1 MNMYDGLALSEN
13 VIAMRI
19 AQEVGLNSV
28 IQTAQRLGIDSELNP
43 APGLVLGESEVTP
56 WNSPGRLPRSR
67 TTASGIRPTASGG
80 CSTAATAPTPTTP
93 IAAGSST
100 SLAKR
105 ATPTSRP
112 SQPASPKPSRD
123 MLRGVMQGGTGRS
136 AFIGLGEAGK
146 TGTTND
152 NRDLWFVGYVPNR
165 DLVTGVWLGNDD
177 NTPTRGSSG
186 QAAAVWG
193 SYMREEF
200 TQLSPRTT
208 GWLQWEIVPWFER
221 DSTLGGLLVTRTD
234 ITAQKRAASSQG
246 GTLDT
251 NSLEAALAN
260 SEAKFQRLIE
270 AANDLIY
277 MVGLDGAF
285 TYLSPQFKAM
295 WGYELEDFAGKSFAE
310 IVHPEDM
317 QRVMLAA
324 QHVMQTG
331 QPDTGLEFRT
341 QRQDGSWCWIV
352 CNSSPIFDTDGQP
365 IGLQG
370 IARDV
375 SERKAAE
382 EALQQSETALRQ
394 KAYDLEVTLKK
405 LQQTQSQLLQSEK
418 MSSLGQLVAGV
429 AHEINNP
436 TNFINGNL
444 SHLRTYVEELLT
456 ILDLYRT
463 HHPQPAPEV
472 QEAIEDLEL
481 DFLVEDLNKLLG
493 SMKVGAD
500 RIRQIVLSL
509 RNFSRMDEAEL
520 KTADLEE
527 GIESTLMILAHRLKA
542 TPKRP
547 AIQLTKDYSSLPLV
561 ECFPGQLNQVFM
573 NILANAIDVLED
585 RNLKTTPEEL
595 KAAPSQIRIQT
606 QTIENRA
613 AQIIITDNGAG
624 IPEAIRSRLFD
635 PFFTTKPVGKGTGMG
650 LSISY
655 QIIVE
660 QHKGTLVCDSHLGK
674 GTAFIITI
682 PLKQARAGL

>member
-1 MNMYDGLALSEN
+1 MVPGAGLS
-13 VIAMRI
+13 
-19 AQEVGLNSV
+19 
-28 IQTAQRLGIDSELNP
+28 
-43 APGLVLGESEVTP
+43 
-56 WNSPGRLPRSR
+56 
-67 TTASGIRPTASGG
+67 
-80 CSTAATAPTPTTP
+80 ATAPP
-93 IAAGSST
+93 
-100 SLAKR
+100 
-105 ATPTSRP
+105 
-112 SQPASPKPSRD
+112 
-123 MLRGVMQGGTGRS
+123 
-136 AFIGLGEAGK
+136 
-146 TGTTND
+146 
-152 NRDLWFVGYVPNR
+152 Y
-165 DLVTGVWLGNDD
+165 
-177 NTPTRGSSG
+177 
-186 QAAAVWG
+186 
-193 SYMREEF
+193 
-200 TQLSPRTT
+200 
-208 GWLQWEIVPWFER
+208 
-221 DSTLGGLLVTRTD
+221 
-234 ITAQKRAASSQG
+234 
-246 GTLDT
+246 
-251 NSLEAALAN
+251 
-260 SEAKFQRLIE
+260 LI
-270 AANDLIY
+270 
-277 MVGLDGAF
+277 
-285 TYLSPQFKAM
+285 
-295 WGYELEDFAGKSFAE
+295 
-310 IVHPEDM
+310 
-317 QRVMLAA
+317 
-324 QHVMQTG
+324 
-331 QPDTGLEFRT
+331 
-341 QRQDGSWCWIV
+341 
-352 CNSSPIFDTDGQP
+352 TDGQP

-547 AIQLTKDYSSLPLV
+547 AIQLIKDYSSLPLV

-635 PFFTTKPVGKGTGMG
+635 PFFTTKPVGKGDRHGAVHQLPNHCG
-650 LSISY
+650 
-655 QIIVE
+655 
-660 QHKGTLVCDSHLGK
+660 
-674 GTAFIITI
+674 A
-682 PLKQARAGL
+682 A

>member
-1 MNMYDGLALSEN
+1 MVPSSSGNRHVLSLNLAQQLLRYAP
-13 VIAMRI
+13 VAIAMLDTDI
-19 AQEVGLNSV
+19 NYV
-28 IQTAQRLGIDSELNP
+28 
-43 APGLVLGESEVTP
+43 
-56 WNSPGRLPRSR
+56 
-67 TTASGIRPTASGG
+67 TASQRWLEDCAIEGDLTVHSHLEVVNHHAGEWPLLYQRCLQEQRPI
-80 CSTAATAPTPTTP
+80 C
-93 IAAGSST
+93 
-100 SLAKR
+100 
-105 ATPTSRP
+105 
-112 SQPASPKPSRD
+112 
-123 MLRGVMQGGTGRS
+123 
-136 AFIGLGEAGK
+136 
-146 TGTTND
+146 
-152 NRDLWFVGYVPNR
+152 
-165 DLVTGVWLGNDD
+165 
-177 NTPTRGSSG
+177 
-186 QAAAVWG
+186 
-193 SYMREEF
+193 REEF

-547 AIQLTKDYSSLPLV
+547 AIQLIKDYSSLPLV

>member
-1 MNMYDGLALSEN
+1 MVPSSSGNRHVLSLNLAQQLLRYAP
-13 VIAMRI
+13 VAIAMLDTDI
-19 AQEVGLNSV
+19 NYV
-28 IQTAQRLGIDSELNP
+28 
-43 APGLVLGESEVTP
+43 
-56 WNSPGRLPRSR
+56 
-67 TTASGIRPTASGG
+67 TASQRWLEDCAIEGDLTVHSHLEVVNHHAGEWPLLYQRCLQEQRPI
-80 CSTAATAPTPTTP
+80 C
-93 IAAGSST
+93 
-100 SLAKR
+100 
-105 ATPTSRP
+105 
-112 SQPASPKPSRD
+112 
-123 MLRGVMQGGTGRS
+123 
-136 AFIGLGEAGK
+136 
-146 TGTTND
+146 
-152 NRDLWFVGYVPNR
+152 
-165 DLVTGVWLGNDD
+165 
-177 NTPTRGSSG
+177 
-186 QAAAVWG
+186 
-193 SYMREEF
+193 REEF

-352 CNSSPIFDTDGQP
+352 CNSSPIFDPDGQP

-394 KAYDLEVTLKK
+394 KAYDLEVILKK

>member
-1 MNMYDGLALSEN
+1 MVPSSSGNRHVLSLNLAQQLLRYAP
-13 VIAMRI
+13 VAIAMLDTDI
-19 AQEVGLNSV
+19 NYV
-28 IQTAQRLGIDSELNP
+28 
-43 APGLVLGESEVTP
+43 
-56 WNSPGRLPRSR
+56 
-67 TTASGIRPTASGG
+67 TASQRWLEDCAIEGDLTVHSHLEVVNHHAGEWPLLYQRCLQEQRPI
-80 CSTAATAPTPTTP
+80 C
-93 IAAGSST
+93 
-100 SLAKR
+100 
-105 ATPTSRP
+105 
-112 SQPASPKPSRD
+112 
-123 MLRGVMQGGTGRS
+123 
-136 AFIGLGEAGK
+136 
-146 TGTTND
+146 
-152 NRDLWFVGYVPNR
+152 
-165 DLVTGVWLGNDD
+165 
-177 NTPTRGSSG
+177 
-186 QAAAVWG
+186 
-193 SYMREEF
+193 REEF

-394 KAYDLEVTLKK
+394 KAYDLEVILKK

>member
-1 MNMYDGLALSEN
+1 MVPSSSGNRHVLSLNLAQQLLRYAP
-13 VIAMRI
+13 VAIAMLDTDI
-19 AQEVGLNSV
+19 NYV
-28 IQTAQRLGIDSELNP
+28 
-43 APGLVLGESEVTP
+43 
-56 WNSPGRLPRSR
+56 
-67 TTASGIRPTASGG
+67 TASQRWLEDCAIEGDLTVHSHLEVVNHHAGEWPLLYQRCLQEQRPI
-80 CSTAATAPTPTTP
+80 C
-93 IAAGSST
+93 
-100 SLAKR
+100 
-105 ATPTSRP
+105 
-112 SQPASPKPSRD
+112 
-123 MLRGVMQGGTGRS
+123 
-136 AFIGLGEAGK
+136 
-146 TGTTND
+146 
-152 NRDLWFVGYVPNR
+152 
-165 DLVTGVWLGNDD
+165 
-177 NTPTRGSSG
+177 
-186 QAAAVWG
+186 
-193 SYMREEF
+193 REEF

-547 AIQLTKDYSSLPLV
+547 AIQLIKDYSSLPLV

-606 QTIENRA
+606 QTVENRA

>member
-1 MNMYDGLALSEN
+1 
-13 VIAMRI
+13 
-19 AQEVGLNSV
+19 
-28 IQTAQRLGIDSELNP
+28 
-43 APGLVLGESEVTP
+43 
-56 WNSPGRLPRSR
+56 
-67 TTASGIRPTASGG
+67 
-80 CSTAATAPTPTTP
+80 
-93 IAAGSST
+93 
-100 SLAKR
+100 
-105 ATPTSRP
+105 
-112 SQPASPKPSRD
+112 
-123 MLRGVMQGGTGRS
+123 
-136 AFIGLGEAGK
+136 
-146 TGTTND
+146 
-152 NRDLWFVGYVPNR
+152 
-165 DLVTGVWLGNDD
+165 
-177 NTPTRGSSG
+177 
-186 QAAAVWG
+186 
-193 SYMREEF
+193 
-200 TQLSPRTT
+200 
-208 GWLQWEIVPWFER
+208 
-221 DSTLGGLLVTRTD
+221 
-234 ITAQKRAASSQG
+234 
-246 GTLDT
+246 
-251 NSLEAALAN
+251 
-260 SEAKFQRLIE
+260 
-270 AANDLIY
+270 

-352 CNSSPIFDTDGQP
+352 CNSSPIFDPDGQP

>member
-1 MNMYDGLALSEN
+1 MVPSSSGNRHVLSLNLAQQLLRYAP
-13 VIAMRI
+13 VAIAMLDTDI
-19 AQEVGLNSV
+19 NYV
-28 IQTAQRLGIDSELNP
+28 
-43 APGLVLGESEVTP
+43 
-56 WNSPGRLPRSR
+56 
-67 TTASGIRPTASGG
+67 TASQRWLEDCAIEGDLTVHSHLEVVNHHAGEWPLLYQRCLQEQRPI
-80 CSTAATAPTPTTP
+80 C
-93 IAAGSST
+93 
-100 SLAKR
+100 
-105 ATPTSRP
+105 
-112 SQPASPKPSRD
+112 
-123 MLRGVMQGGTGRS
+123 
-136 AFIGLGEAGK
+136 
-146 TGTTND
+146 
-152 NRDLWFVGYVPNR
+152 
-165 DLVTGVWLGNDD
+165 
-177 NTPTRGSSG
+177 
-186 QAAAVWG
+186 
-193 SYMREEF
+193 REEF

-606 QTIENRA
+606 QTIENRE

>member
-1 MNMYDGLALSEN
+1 
-13 VIAMRI
+13 
-19 AQEVGLNSV
+19 
-28 IQTAQRLGIDSELNP
+28 
-43 APGLVLGESEVTP
+43 
-56 WNSPGRLPRSR
+56 
-67 TTASGIRPTASGG
+67 
-80 CSTAATAPTPTTP
+80 
-93 IAAGSST
+93 
-100 SLAKR
+100 
-105 ATPTSRP
+105 
-112 SQPASPKPSRD
+112 
-123 MLRGVMQGGTGRS
+123 
-136 AFIGLGEAGK
+136 
-146 TGTTND
+146 
-152 NRDLWFVGYVPNR
+152 
-165 DLVTGVWLGNDD
+165 
-177 NTPTRGSSG
+177 
-186 QAAAVWG
+186 
-193 SYMREEF
+193 
-200 TQLSPRTT
+200 
-208 GWLQWEIVPWFER
+208 
-221 DSTLGGLLVTRTD
+221 
-234 ITAQKRAASSQG
+234 
-246 GTLDT
+246 
-251 NSLEAALAN
+251 
-260 SEAKFQRLIE
+260 
-270 AANDLIY
+270 
-277 MVGLDGAF
+277 
-285 TYLSPQFKAM
+285 
-295 WGYELEDFAGKSFAE
+295 
-310 IVHPEDM
+310 
-317 QRVMLAA
+317 
-324 QHVMQTG
+324 
-331 QPDTGLEFRT
+331 
-341 QRQDGSWCWIV
+341 
-352 CNSSPIFDTDGQP
+352 
-365 IGLQG
+365 
-370 IARDV
+370 
-375 SERKAAE
+375 
-382 EALQQSETALRQ
+382 
-394 KAYDLEVTLKK
+394 
-405 LQQTQSQLLQSEK
+405 
-418 MSSLGQLVAGV
+418 
-429 AHEINNP
+429 
-436 TNFINGNL
+436 
-444 SHLRTYVEELLT
+444 
-456 ILDLYRT
+456 
-463 HHPQPAPEV
+463 V

>member
-1 MNMYDGLALSEN
+1 MVPSSSGNRHVLSLNLAQQLLRYAP
-13 VIAMRI
+13 VAIAMLDTDI
-19 AQEVGLNSV
+19 NYV
-28 IQTAQRLGIDSELNP
+28 
-43 APGLVLGESEVTP
+43 
-56 WNSPGRLPRSR
+56 
-67 TTASGIRPTASGG
+67 TASQRWLEDCAIEGDLTVHSHLEVVNHHAGEWPLLYQRCLQEQRPI
-80 CSTAATAPTPTTP
+80 C
-93 IAAGSST
+93 
-100 SLAKR
+100 
-105 ATPTSRP
+105 
-112 SQPASPKPSRD
+112 
-123 MLRGVMQGGTGRS
+123 
-136 AFIGLGEAGK
+136 
-146 TGTTND
+146 
-152 NRDLWFVGYVPNR
+152 
-165 DLVTGVWLGNDD
+165 
-177 NTPTRGSSG
+177 
-186 QAAAVWG
+186 
-193 SYMREEF
+193 REEF

-547 AIQLTKDYSSLPLV
+547 AIQLIKDYSSLPLV

-595 KAAPSQIRIQT
+595 KATPSQIRIQT

>member
-1 MNMYDGLALSEN
+1 MVPSSSGNRHVLSLNLAQQLLRYAP
-13 VIAMRI
+13 VAIAMLDTDI
-19 AQEVGLNSV
+19 NYV
-28 IQTAQRLGIDSELNP
+28 
-43 APGLVLGESEVTP
+43 
-56 WNSPGRLPRSR
+56 
-67 TTASGIRPTASGG
+67 TASQRWLEDCAIEGDLTVHSHLEVVNHHAGEWPLLYQRCLQEQRPI
-80 CSTAATAPTPTTP
+80 C
-93 IAAGSST
+93 
-100 SLAKR
+100 
-105 ATPTSRP
+105 
-112 SQPASPKPSRD
+112 
-123 MLRGVMQGGTGRS
+123 
-136 AFIGLGEAGK
+136 
-146 TGTTND
+146 
-152 NRDLWFVGYVPNR
+152 
-165 DLVTGVWLGNDD
+165 
-177 NTPTRGSSG
+177 
-186 QAAAVWG
+186 
-193 SYMREEF
+193 REEF

>member
-1 MNMYDGLALSEN
+1 MVPSSSGNRHVLSLNLAQQLLRYAP
-13 VIAMRI
+13 VAIAMLDTDI
-19 AQEVGLNSV
+19 NYV
-28 IQTAQRLGIDSELNP
+28 
-43 APGLVLGESEVTP
+43 
-56 WNSPGRLPRSR
+56 
-67 TTASGIRPTASGG
+67 TASQRWLEDCAIEGDLTVHSHLEVVNHHAGEWPLLYQRCLQEQRPI
-80 CSTAATAPTPTTP
+80 C
-93 IAAGSST
+93 
-100 SLAKR
+100 
-105 ATPTSRP
+105 
-112 SQPASPKPSRD
+112 
-123 MLRGVMQGGTGRS
+123 
-136 AFIGLGEAGK
+136 
-146 TGTTND
+146 
-152 NRDLWFVGYVPNR
+152 
-165 DLVTGVWLGNDD
+165 
-177 NTPTRGSSG
+177 
-186 QAAAVWG
+186 
-193 SYMREEF
+193 REEF

-682 PLKQARAGL
+682 PLKQAQAGL